1 MHFCILKA
9 QVGSTRFASTHNKS
23 SDSLDLMDGT
33 NLEQPRGTLFD
44 HNVVREVGV
53 FGKQTSAFVQMLS
66 CNTTIQNSVMFNGPR
81 AGINFNDGKL
91 DSSAVHC
98 SVPSASLTLR
108 TQLKKTPKLRIK
120 LRMVYFPKR
129 VRGRQHHPGLL
140 DVQLG
145 PGNVRPREL

>member
-53 FGKQTSAFVQMLS
+53 FGKQTSAFVQMIA

-98 SVPSASLTLR
+98 SVPSASLYVANST
-108 TQLKKTPKLRIK
+108 KKNPKTTYKTTYGIFSKKGSGAATSSRAA
-120 LRMVYFPKR
+120 
-129 VRGRQHHPGLL
+129 
-140 DVQLG
+140 
-145 PGNVRPREL
+145 